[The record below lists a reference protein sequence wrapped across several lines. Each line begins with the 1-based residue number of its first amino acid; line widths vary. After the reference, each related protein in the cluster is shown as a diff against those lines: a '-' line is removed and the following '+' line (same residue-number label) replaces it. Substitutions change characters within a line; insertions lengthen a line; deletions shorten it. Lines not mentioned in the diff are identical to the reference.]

1 MISISG
7 FLQLVKFEERERN
20 RRKREREDKK
30 ERERERE
37 KQKRETGERER
48 RRGGKQGRWK
58 EAGGRRRRVEKE
70 LLKPA

>member
-30 ERERERE
+30 ERERERNRRE
-37 KQKRETGERER
+37 KLERERER